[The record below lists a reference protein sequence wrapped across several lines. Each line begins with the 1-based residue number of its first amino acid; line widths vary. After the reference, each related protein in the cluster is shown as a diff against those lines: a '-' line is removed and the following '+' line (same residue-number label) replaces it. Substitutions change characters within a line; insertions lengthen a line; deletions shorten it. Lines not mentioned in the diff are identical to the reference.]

1 MNQLSNIIN
10 QLTDYQRD
18 NEKTIRDIQE
28 KNSSLTKTIAT
39 VRSIL
44 ERSLKNPG
52 TLNSSV
58 YECIDLCRANF
69 IYLDYSTGKTKC
81 DPPLNESEK
90 ILP

>member
-18 NEKTIRDIQE
+18 NEKTIRNIQE

-44 ERSLKNPG
+44 ERALKNPSS
-52 TLNSSV
+52 LNSSV

-69 IYLDYSTGKTKC
+69 IYLDYSTGKTKL

>member
-1 MNQLSNIIN
+1 MNQLSNLVN
-10 QLTDYQRD
+10 QLIDYQRD
-18 NEKTIRDIQE
+18 NDKIIRDIQQ
-28 KNSSLTKTIAT
+28 KNSNLIKTIAS

-44 ERSLKNPG
+44 ERTLKNPG

-69 IYLDYSTGKTKC
+69 VYLDYSTGKTKC